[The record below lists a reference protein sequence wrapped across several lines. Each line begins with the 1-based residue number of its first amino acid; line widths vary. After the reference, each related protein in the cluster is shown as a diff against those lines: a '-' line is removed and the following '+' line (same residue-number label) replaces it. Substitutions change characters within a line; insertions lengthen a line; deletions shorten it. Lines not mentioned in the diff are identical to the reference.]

1 MRWWLRVSLA
11 MGALLALVAGITP
24 PWNPAVI
31 AATATPPAPAVRPRF
46 FLYGDGV
53 IDLKNFHTGEEQ
65 HVRFR
70 DASGR
75 YSPEALDR
83 LMTLFRSRGDNRTAD
98 VSLRLIELLDY
109 VEDHFKP
116 REMLLMSGYR
126 SPEYNAQIR
135 DQGAQAAKSSLHT
148 EGLAADIRFVG
159 LDQHAL
165 WLELR
170 ALDCCGTGY
179 YKSGQFIHLDVG
191 RPRFWEEATSRVS
204 ENLSAG
210 NARVFARTDFDRY
223 DALPGAVV
231 SLYSVTLR
239 PLRIARRAELI
250 GEGGG
255 EPGREVDL
263 VPASAGDA
271 TGADSDCFDLAQAPA
286 TPPDR
291 FVVSRTEGAADDAP
305 AHRGGKREG
314 KRGRIILRTCEPRL
328 EATPATIES
337 NVIELGD

>member
-1 MRWWLRVSLA
+1 VVATS
-11 MGALLALVAGITP
+11 ALLALIAGFVPPGNTP
-24 PWNPAVI
+24 VEAG
-31 AATATPPAPAVRPRF
+31 AAADAAGARPRF
-46 FLYGDGV
+46 FFYGDGV

-70 DASGR
+70 DSSGR

-165 WLELR
+165 WLGLR

-179 YKSGQFIHLDVG
+179 YKTGEFIHLDVG
-191 RPRFWEEATSRVS
+191 RPRFWEETTSRVG

-223 DALPGAVV
+223 ETLPGAVV
-231 SLYSVTLR
+231 SLHSVTLR
-239 PLRIARRAELI
+239 PLRVARRAKLV
-250 GEGGG
+250 GESGSG
-255 EPGREVDL
+255 EAGREVDL
-263 VPASAGDA
+263 EPASGAADA
-271 TGADSDCFDLAQAPA
+271 TSDCFVLAEPPA

-291 FVVSRTEGAADDAP
+291 FVVSRIEATAAAASPHGAGKP
-305 AHRGGKREG
+305 HRE
-314 KRGRIILRTCEPRL
+314 RGRIVLRTCEPRL
-328 EATPATIES
+328 EATPETIET
-337 NVIELGD
+337 NLVELGG